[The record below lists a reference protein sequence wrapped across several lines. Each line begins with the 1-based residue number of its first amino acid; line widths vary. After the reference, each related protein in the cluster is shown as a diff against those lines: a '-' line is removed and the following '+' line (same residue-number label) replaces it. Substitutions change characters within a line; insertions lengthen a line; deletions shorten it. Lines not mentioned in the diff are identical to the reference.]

1 MMRRSTL
8 VAFITL
14 ALLSTSVIVMAQ
26 SADKFMANL
35 IGSWQLNVAKSTYV
49 PGPAPKSNISKWEPW
64 EGGLKQTTDGV
75 DAQGRATHTETV
87 MKFAGTEYPRK
98 GAPEANTTRAFKRID
113 DRTHEFVEKVDGK
126 VMATTK
132 SVTSAD
138 GKMRTVT
145 TTGKDSQGRSVKNVQ
160 VWEKH

>member
-1 MMRRSTL
+1 MRRSTVVCL
-8 VAFITL
+8 GL
-14 ALLSTSVIVMAQ
+14 ALLSTSVVVMAQ
-26 SADKFMANL
+26 SADKFVGNL
-35 IGSWQLNVAKSTYV
+35 IGTWKLNGAKSTYS
-49 PGPAPKSNISKWEPW
+49 PGPPPKSNISKWEPW
-64 EGGLKQTTDGV
+64 EDGLKQTTDGV
-75 DAQGRATHTETV
+75 DGQGRVTHTETV
-87 MKFAGTEYPRK
+87 MKFDGKDYPRK

-160 VWEKH
+160 VWEKQ